1 MENKLTA
8 KQEKFAQELAKGKSQ
23 RVAYRAAYPNSRKW
37 KDSVVDSRAST
48 MFNKNEK
55 VMARYNELRAR
66 VVKEAEDECIA
77 SAKDVIREL
86 AKIAFSNGA
95 DFARIVT
102 KEKEYLIQDPE
113 SSELKPSIV
122 VEQFVEFKDTE
133 QVDDN
138 KKAAISGIKQGKFG
152 IEVNTC
158 DKVKALELLGKHL
171 GIFTDKID
179 IKADVQTD
187 KLNSILEQL
196 RE

>member
-1 MENKLTA
+1 MKNKLTA

-77 SAKDVIREL
+77 SAKDVIKEL

-95 DFARIVT
+95 DFARVVT
-102 KEKEYLIQDPE
+102 KEREKLIQDPE
-113 SSELKPSIV
+113 SGELKSCIV
-122 VEQFVEFKDTE
+122 VEQFVELKDTE
-133 QVDDN
+133 QVEDN
-138 KKAAISGIKQGKFG
+138 KKAAISSIKKGKHG
-152 IEVNTC
+152 IEINTC

-196 RE
+196 KE

>member
-1 MENKLTA
+1 MKNKLTA

-48 MFNKNEK
+48 MFNKNDK

-77 SAKDVIREL
+77 SAKDVIKEL
-86 AKIAFSNGA
+86 AKIAFSNGT
-95 DFARIVT
+95 DFAQVVT
-102 KEKEYLIQDPE
+102 KEREKLVQDPE
-113 SSELKPSIV
+113 SGEFKSCIV
-122 VEQFVEFKDTE
+122 VEQFVEFKDSE
-133 QVDDN
+133 QLDDN
-138 KKAAISGIKQGKFG
+138 KKAAIVGIKQGKFG
-152 IEVNTC
+152 IEINTC

-179 IKADVQTD
+179 IKADVQAD

>member
-1 MENKLTA
+1 MKIKLTA

-77 SAKDVIREL
+77 SAKDVIKEL

-95 DFARIVT
+95 DFARVVT
-102 KEKEYLIQDPE
+102 KEREKLIQDPE
-113 SSELKPSIV
+113 SGELKSCIV
-122 VEQFVEFKDTE
+122 VEQFVELKDTE
-133 QVDDN
+133 QVEDN
-138 KKAAISGIKQGKFG
+138 KKAAISGIKQSKFG

>member
-66 VVKEAEDECIA
+66 VVKKAEDECIA

>member
-77 SAKDVIREL
+77 SAKDVIKEL

-95 DFARIVT
+95 DFAQVVT
-102 KEKEYLIQDPE
+102 KEREKLIQDPE
-113 SSELKPSIV
+113 SGELKSCIV
-122 VEQFVEFKDTE
+122 VEQFVELKDTE
-133 QVDDN
+133 QVEDN
-138 KKAAISGIKQGKFG
+138 KKAAISGIKQSKFG

>member
-1 MENKLTA
+1 MKNKLTA

-48 MFNKNEK
+48 MFNKNDK

-77 SAKDVIREL
+77 SAKDVIKEL
-86 AKIAFSNGA
+86 AKIAFSNGT
-95 DFARIVT
+95 DFAQVVT
-102 KEKEYLIQDPE
+102 KEREKLVQDPE
-113 SSELKPSIV
+113 SGEFKSCIV
-122 VEQFVEFKDTE
+122 VEQFVELKDSE
-133 QVDDN
+133 QLDDN
-138 KKAAISGIKQGKFG
+138 KKAAIAGIKQGKFG
-152 IEVNTC
+152 IEINTC

-187 KLNSILEQL
+187 KLDSILEQL
-196 RE
+196 RT